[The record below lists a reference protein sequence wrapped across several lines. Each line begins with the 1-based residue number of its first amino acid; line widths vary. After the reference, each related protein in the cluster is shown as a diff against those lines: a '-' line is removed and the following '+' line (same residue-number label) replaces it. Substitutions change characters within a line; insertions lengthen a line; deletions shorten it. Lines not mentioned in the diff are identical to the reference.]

1 MNDQADN
8 QSAYIPPQDPYF
20 QIKVDQ
26 YNENYQGGP
35 PQSEDPKVYEGFG
48 SQHAPSEA
56 DKLDSGCFTFYR
68 ILLIA
73 LPSLLVLNA
82 LLKVQFLHVLVYCYL
97 LYFCIL
103 QYQAVQGK
111 NLCKAW
117 EASTGLKFYII
128 VFTTIQI
135 ISVLG
140 DHKNWVGYLIEWVV
154 HLGVFFIT
162 ILAGSIETENIL
174 KKQATIQ
181 A

>member
-8 QSAYIPPQDPYF
+8 QAAYIPPQDPYF

-35 PQSEDPKVYEGFG
+35 PQTEEPKTYQGFG
-48 SQHAPSEA
+48 SNPREA
-56 DKLDSGCFTFYR
+56 DRLDSKCFTFYK
-68 ILLIA
+68 ILLIVV
-73 LPSLLVLNA
+73 PSLLVLNS
-82 LLKVQFLHVLVYCYL
+82 LLTIQLLHLLVYCYL

-103 QYQAVQGK
+103 QFQAVHGK

-117 EASTGLKFYII
+117 EASTGLKFYIL

-135 ISVLG
+135 VALIGNLS
-140 DHKNWVGYLIEWVV
+140 NWAGYLIEWVV
-154 HLGVFFIT
+154 HLMIFFIT
-162 ILAGSIETENIL
+162 ILAGSLETENIL
-174 KKQATIQ
+174 KKEATIQ

>member
-8 QSAYIPPQDPYF
+8 HSAYIPPQDPYF

-35 PQSEDPKVYEGFG
+35 PQSEDQKNYEGFG
-48 SQHAPSEA
+48 SPHMPSEA
-56 DKLDSGCFTFYR
+56 DRLDSICFTFYK
-68 ILLIA
+68 ILLIV
-73 LPSLLVLNA
+73 LPSLLILNA
-82 LLKVQFLHVLVYCYL
+82 LLAVEFLHVLAYCYL

-103 QYQAVQGK
+103 QFQAVHGK

-135 ISVLG
+135 LSVIK
-140 DHKNWVGYLIEWVV
+140 DHINWAGYLVQWVI
-154 HLGVFFIT
+154 HLSVFFIT
-162 ILAGSIETENIL
+162 ILAGSLETENIL